1 MAAFGHLAEL
11 RRTFGTEM
19 PRRAL
24 EQGFQFENSRVSFV
38 GPTGIWKPAVFP
50 TMPLL
55 ARVLK
60 ALQPHLRRIARSRRT
75 TTSSER
81 AA

>member
-24 EQGFQFENSRVSFV
+24 QEGFQFENARVSLV
-38 GPTGIWKPAVFP
+38 GPTGVWKPAVFP
-50 TMPLL
+50 TMPLSI
-55 ARVLK
+55 AT
-60 ALQPHLRRIARSRRT
+60 PLRRIARSRRT
-75 TTSSER
+75 MTNSEQT
-81 AA
+81 A